1 MAISLRL
8 PLDIESQLVGFSAR
22 QGISKSALI
31 VRSIQEYLAKNA
43 QPSAYQ
49 LYIDALKAVDDTAP
63 ADAKRDAVQPR
74 GSKLAART
82 AVQAKQAARSARAIR
97 AFAGKPSKT

>member
-31 VRSIQEYLAKNA
+31 VRSIQEFLAKHA

-49 LYIDALKAVDDTAP
+49 LYLDALRTVDDASP
-63 ADAKRDAVQPR
+63 ADAKRDALHAR
-74 GSKLAART
+74 SGKLDART
-82 AVQAKQAARSARAIR
+82 AIQAKHSERSARAIR
-97 AFAGKPSKT
+97 ALARKPSKI

>member
-49 LYIDALKAVDDTAP
+49 LYMDALQKVDDAFP
-63 ADAKRDAVQPR
+63 ADAKRDALQAR
-74 GSKLAART
+74 GGKLTART
-82 AVQAKQAARSARAIR
+82 AMQAKHAARSARAMQ
-97 AFAGKPSKT
+97 ALAGKPNKA

>member
-8 PLDIESQLVGFSAR
+8 PQDIESQLVSFSAR

-31 VRSIQEYLAKNA
+31 VRSIQEFLNRNV

-49 LYIDALKAVDDTAP
+49 LYLAATQNVQDDEPEQSQRETLEQRSTKLAVRGALR
-63 ADAKRDAVQPR
+63 AKHAQRSERASRALRGQPR
-74 GSKLAART
+74 
-82 AVQAKQAARSARAIR
+82 SA
-97 AFAGKPSKT
+97 